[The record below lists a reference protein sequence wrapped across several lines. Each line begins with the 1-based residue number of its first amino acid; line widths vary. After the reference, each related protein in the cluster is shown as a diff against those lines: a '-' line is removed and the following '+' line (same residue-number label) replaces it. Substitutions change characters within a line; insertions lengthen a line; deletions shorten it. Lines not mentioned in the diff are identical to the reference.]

1 MSTDAVRLALVG
13 GGRMGRTHLDALASS
28 EAVEVTAAMD
38 PVPGARQALAAEAAR
53 AARDAGVLLQV
64 GYWRRFVPELVAL
77 RARIAAGEL
86 GEISLVRSWQWDG
99 SPPHRE
105 FRVRSGGIIV
115 DMGGHELDQ
124 TPWVTGQGFG

>member
-38 PVPGARQALAAEAAR
+38 PVPGAREALAARGLATHASLDELMAAGVPILCEKPLGVSAATAAGAGE

-64 GYWRRFVPELVAL
+64 GYWRRFVPEFVAL
-77 RARIAAGEL
+77 R
-86 GEISLVRSWQWDG
+86 
-99 SPPHRE
+99 
-105 FRVRSGGIIV
+105 
-115 DMGGHELDQ
+115 
-124 TPWVTGQGFG
+124 